1 MSLDPTRS
9 DPKREAAAAIARA
22 QADLERA
29 VQELGRL
36 PAIDVQTIALAAHA
50 LTSFLTITGAVVDLL
65 IPLVRNHPDRQVG
78 VWLDGL
84 AHATALMTHTV
95 SQLMN
100 TSVSVPYT
108 QHIEDVDTV
117 RLVGRACAFYQ
128 RSADQKAIMIR
139 FAAGPGVP
147 EIRTDR
153 ILVAA
158 TVDGLL
164 SYAVTQ
170 SPARTV
176 VAVEIQAERG
186 GAALR
191 VRDAGPGLSGE
202 ELERI
207 FAVTAQSLAGPGH
220 GLAVAKRFVDQ
231 LGGQIS
237 CESAPGRG
245 TTVTVWL
252 PRARSIE

>member
-139 FAAGPGVP
+139 FAAG
-147 EIRTDR
+147 DR
-153 ILVAA
+153 K
-158 TVDGLL
+158 
-164 SYAVTQ
+164 S
-170 SPARTV
+170 V
-176 VAVEIQAERG
+176 V
-186 GAALR
+186 
-191 VRDAGPGLSGE
+191 
-202 ELERI
+202 
-207 FAVTAQSLAGPGH
+207 
-220 GLAVAKRFVDQ
+220 
-231 LGGQIS
+231 
-237 CESAPGRG
+237 
-245 TTVTVWL
+245 
-252 PRARSIE
+252 